1 MNDADMKYIK
11 ENVEYCGETGEMR
24 WQKTNSMRNA
34 GTNATITWTAK
45 GKPTRLRIRIGHDDY
60 YEAGNVAWLLQ
71 TGHWPEFGV
80 IFIDGNKRNLRWSN
94 LRKRRRTTYQRKPKN
109 KVKIDHDFLLR
120 VMDELPNG
128 GTRDILEFLL
138 SRFKIEGN
146 GE

>member
-1 MNDADMKYIK
+1 
-11 ENVEYCGETGEMR
+11 
-24 WQKTNSMRNA
+24 MRNA

-80 IFIDGNKRNLRWSN
+80 ILIDGDKRNLRWRN

-109 KVKIDHDFLLR
+109 KVKINHDFLLR

>member
-1 MNDADMKYIK
+1 MNEEDIQYIK
-11 ENVEYCGETGEMR
+11 DNLKYHCETGALFWVR
-24 WQKTNSMRNA
+24 SNSMRTA
-34 GTNATITWTAK
+34 GTNAITPWTAK
-45 GKPTRLRIRIGHDDY
+45 GKPTKLRVRIGHLF
-60 YEAGNVAWLLQ
+60 YEAGDVAWLLQ
-71 TGHWPEFGV
+71 TGHWPKFGV
-80 IFIDGNKRNLRWSN
+80 IFVDGDKRNLRWNN

-120 VMDELPNG
+120 VMDELPDG